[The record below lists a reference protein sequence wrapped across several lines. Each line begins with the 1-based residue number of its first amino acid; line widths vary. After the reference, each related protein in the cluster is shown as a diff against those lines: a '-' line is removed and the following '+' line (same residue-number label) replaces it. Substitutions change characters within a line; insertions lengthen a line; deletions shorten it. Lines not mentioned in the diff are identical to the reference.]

1 MYVLAIL
8 ICTGRR
14 ESFIAADSKIIPFSL
29 QANYQGADADDLHRA
44 LACGGAIPCIQ
55 VTLLIL

>member
-1 MYVLAIL
+1 MYMSAIP

-14 ESFIAADSKIIPFSL
+14 ENFVAADSKIIPFGL
-29 QANYQGADADDLHRA
+29 QGNYQGADADDLHRA
-44 LACGGAIPCIQ
+44 LACGSARPCIQ